1 MREFYSLEDSGRSGF
16 LAVIAGQRDE
26 VHGTWC
32 MHVRQVG
39 WLVDVRRMKRR
50 RGWESCVCVYV
61 YVYFSA
67 ALVVLVLCSS
77 CCRVKRTTC
86 NMYLPLSVPPPIEL
100 QFH

>member
-16 LAVIAGQRDE
+16 LAVIAGQRDL
-26 VHGTWC
+26 GTRWY

-39 WLVDVRRMKRR
+39 WLVDVRMMKRR

-67 ALVVLVLCSS
+67 TIVLVLVLVLVVL
-77 CCRVKRTTC
+77 
-86 NMYLPLSVPPPIEL
+86 
-100 QFH
+100 